1 MAAKESTRR
10 SSSDRK
16 GSSRPG
22 PRAGKGQRPFPGKGG
37 KPDRGPAG
45 RGGPDSPKSRG
56 LKRSGRLR
64 KRTPVPAV
72 DSSMVRLQKFLA
84 TAGVGS
90 RRDCELLI
98 VEGRIEVDN
107 QVVTELG
114 TRIDPEKN
122 VVTFDGQRVRTE
134 RMQYFMLNKPQGVLS
149 TSHDPSGRP
158 RVVDLISSHQ
168 RVYNVGRLDMSSEG
182 LILVTNDGTLAQYLT
197 HPSFGVEKVYQVVVK
212 GVPKFEDLETLKH
225 GVHLME
231 GIAKVKDVEIR
242 RRHKDSAELLMILD
256 EGKNREIRRMLA
268 KIGHKVVRLIR
279 VAIGPLSLGDLP
291 AGSYRRLTHE
301 EVVELKEWA
310 ERVAKGQPPRTVLSP
325 KAKKALAARANIG
338 KPRKSKPIV
347 ESKQN
352 DVVVPDHAL
361 PANATSSKAK
371 VRKSAVE
378 TPALDPVL
386 EKLAAGRPI
395 HLEDVQK
402 SKELRRAEFERG
414 RGKGR
419 KSGPAERPGFKSN
432 STSQPT
438 SGKFNKSGSSRPAA
452 GRASAGRASA
462 GRPSAGRPSAGRP
475 SAGRP
480 SAGRPSAGRP
490 SAGRPSAGRRKSAP
504 KR

>member
-1 MAAKESTRR
+1 MAAPKKSRR
-10 SSSDRK
+10 SPQSKSGQSRTGSGSGFSSKSGARSGPGK
-16 GSSRPG
+16 VAKRGPNGRPG
-22 PRAGKGQRPFPGKGG
+22 SPVKKAG
-37 KPDRGPAG
+37 
-45 RGGPDSPKSRG
+45 G

-72 DSSMVRLQKFLA
+72 DAATIRLQKFLA
-84 TAGVGS
+84 AAGVGS

-122 VVTFDGQRVRTE
+122 VVTYDGQRVRTE

-149 TSHDPSGRP
+149 TAHDPSGRP

-197 HPSFGVEKVYQVVVK
+197 HPSFGVEKVYHVIVK

-231 GIAKVKDVEIR
+231 GVAKVKDVEIR
-242 RRHKDSAELLMILD
+242 RRHKDSAELLMVLD

-268 KIGHKVVRLIR
+268 KIGHKVLRLIR
-279 VAIGPLSLGDLP
+279 IAIGPLAMGDLP
-291 AGSYRRLTHE
+291 PGSHRRLTHE

-310 ERVAKGQPPRTVLSP
+310 ERVAKGQPPRTILRP
-325 KAKKALAARANIG
+325 KAKKDLAARKEAG
-338 KPRKSKPIV
+338 KYRTAAAAREPRPGGTNMDEAQVAGETNASTKPV
-347 ESKQN
+347 GDRPQVN
-352 DVVVPDHAL
+352 
-361 PANATSSKAK
+361 
-371 VRKSAVE
+371 
-378 TPALDPVL
+378 PVAQ
-386 EKLAAGRPI
+386 KLATGRPI
-395 HLEDVQK
+395 HLEDIQR
-402 SKELRRAEFERG
+402 SKEMRREELE

-419 KSGPAERPGFKSN
+419 KSASANRTGTSAETNSRSPGSRFAKSA
-432 STSQPT
+432 P
-438 SGKFNKSGSSRPAA
+438 GGARA
-452 GRASAGRASA
+452 GRPSSGRPSSGRPSTGRPST
-462 GRPSAGRPSAGRP
+462 GRPSAGRPSAGRSNP
-475 SAGRP
+475 GRP
-480 SAGRPSAGRP
+480 SGRG
-490 SAGRPSAGRRKSAP
+490 KP